1 MMRTATGYRQRFTC
15 TDGPASSED
24 EVVDGRC
31 DV

>member
-15 TDGPASSED
+15 TDGPTSSEE
-24 EVVDGRC
+24 EVVEGRY